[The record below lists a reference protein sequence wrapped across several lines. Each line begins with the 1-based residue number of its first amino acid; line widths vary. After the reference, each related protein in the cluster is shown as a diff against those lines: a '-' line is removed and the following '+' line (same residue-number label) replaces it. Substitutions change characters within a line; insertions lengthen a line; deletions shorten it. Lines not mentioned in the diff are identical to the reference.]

1 MSAWPCADAATIAVR
16 MMPMS
21 RLKEKLSKVP
31 MKVRRATRT
40 GMPYQCGE
48 RAWGAESAGFEVVP

>member
-1 MSAWPCADAATIAVR
+1 